1 MQAPIA
7 FENGQET
14 GCVTTALLV
23 SVKTNTV
30 FMRCSTDG
38 LPLSAIL
45 CKPAHEQEKRD
56 TSALGQ
62 SKN

>member
-1 MQAPIA
+1 MGTKPPL
-7 FENGQET
+7 
-14 GCVTTALLV
+14 CDCKLLV
-23 SVKTNTV
+23 SVKDNAV

-45 CKPAHEQEKRD
+45 CKLAHEQEQRK
-56 TSALGQ
+56 TSALGN